1 MGSMK
6 KQKKTLQIC
15 FLILSA
21 ASLLLFWLVPFIGQ
35 KDVSET
41 ENRSL
46 ARLPAL
52 SAGSF
57 LSGSYQDDLEKAA
70 GDQLLFSEEVRSFV
84 KGAQASALA
93 GEQDLLCRVNPSLR
107 SGYTQITEGYYA
119 YQGDKHRI
127 VEKLR
132 DYEDSAQDAAAFAEP
147 FNGLEGV
154 RRYLYFISNSRVTD
168 FDHLAENG
176 RIYNW
181 IRSFF
186 TLDGAACFAPESY
199 EDYCRWFY
207 QTDHHWNDQGFYRG
221 YTEILKL
228 LKPDETPAG
237 PGERLETD
245 AVFNGSYARVT
256 KSLRAD
262 EHFVVRSFDLPKYT
276 VTLNGKRG
284 TYGKLKA
291 YLSGRF
297 PSEPLTNHYANC
309 YGGDYGEIVFDFGT
323 ENRGR
328 LLLVAS
334 SYSNPINALIASH
347 FDRTYVIDLRYYE
360 SYAGHVF
367 DPAAY
372 VKENNIDTVLLLGDI
387 RLFLP
392 GTDTEGGEA

>member
-6 KQKKTLQIC
+6 KQKTALQIC
-15 FLILSA
+15 FIILFT
-21 ASLLLFWLVPFIGQ
+21 ASLLLFWLVPFLGQ
-35 KDVSET
+35 KETSET

-46 ARLPAL
+46 ARLPAF
-52 SAGSF
+52 SADAF
-57 LSGSYQDDLEKAA
+57 LAGTYQENLEAAA
-70 GDQLLFSEEVRSFV
+70 GDQLLFSEEIRSFV
-84 KGAQASALA
+84 KGLQASVLA
-93 GEQDLLCRVNPSLR
+93 FEQDLLRRLDPSLR
-107 SGYTQITEGYYA
+107 DGYTQIAEGYYA
-119 YQGDKHRI
+119 YRGDEHRI
-127 VEKLR
+127 VEKPR
-132 DYEDSAQDAAAFAEP
+132 DYEESAAEVAAFARP
-147 FNGLEGV
+147 FNELEGV
-154 RRYLYFISNSRVTD
+154 RRYLYFIGNSRVID
-168 FDHLAENG
+168 FDHPENDG
-176 RIYNW
+176 RIYEW

-186 TLDGAACFAPESY
+186 TLDGASCFASDGY

-221 YTEILKL
+221 YQEILKL
-228 LKPDETPAG
+228 LKPDDAPAG

-262 EHFVVRSFDLPKYT
+262 EHFVVRSFDLPKYA

-284 TYGKLKA
+284 TYGKLKS

-297 PSEPLTNHYANC
+297 SSEPLTNHYANC
-309 YGGDYGEIVFDFGT
+309 YGGDYGEIVYDFST
-323 ENRGR
+323 EDRGR

-360 SYAGHVF
+360 AYAGHVF
-367 DPAAY
+367 DPSAY
-372 VKENNIDTVLLLGDI
+372 VKEHSIDTVLVLGDI

-392 GTDTEGGEA
+392 GTETEGGGD

>member
-1 MGSMK
+1 MK
-6 KQKKTLQIC
+6 KQKTALQIC
-15 FLILSA
+15 FIILSA
-21 ASLLLFWLVPFIGQ
+21 ASLLLFWLIPFLGQ
-35 KDVSET
+35 KETSDT

-46 ARLPAL
+46 ARLPAF
-52 SAGSF
+52 SVRAF
-57 LSGSYQDDLEKAA
+57 LDGTYQNDLETAA
-70 GDQLLFSEEVRSFV
+70 GDQLLFSEEIRSSV
-84 KGAQASALA
+84 KGLQASVLA
-93 GEQDLLCRVNPSLR
+93 FEQDLLCRLNPSLR

-119 YQGDKHRI
+119 YQGDEHRI
-127 VEKLR
+127 VEKTQNF
-132 DYEDSAQDAAAFAEP
+132 EGNAADVVAFADP
-147 FNGLEGV
+147 FNNLEGV
-154 RRYLYFISNSRVTD
+154 RRYLYFINNSRVTD
-168 FDHLAENG
+168 FDHPENDS
-176 RIYNW
+176 RVYEW

-186 TLDGAACFAPESY
+186 TLEGAACFASNGY

-228 LKPDETPAG
+228 LKPNDVPAG

-262 EHFVVRSFDLPKYT
+262 EHFIVRSFDLPKYA

-309 YGGDYGEIVFDFGT
+309 YGGDYGEIVYDFGT
-323 ENRGR
+323 EGQGR

-360 SYAGHVF
+360 AYAGQPF
-367 DPAAY
+367 DPSSY
-372 VKENNIDTVLLLGDI
+372 IKEHGIDTVLLLGDI

-392 GTDTEGGEA
+392 GADTEGSGN

>member
-6 KQKKTLQIC
+6 KQKKALQIC

-21 ASLLLFWLVPFIGQ
+21 ASLLLFWLVPFLGQ

-41 ENRSL
+41 ENRTL

-57 LSGSYQDDLEKAA
+57 LSGAFQDDLEKAA

-84 KGAQASALA
+84 KGAQASVLT
-93 GEQDLLCRVNPSLR
+93 GGQNLLCRLNPSLR
-107 SGYTQITEGYYA
+107 SGYTQITEGYFA
-119 YQGDKHRI
+119 YQGDEHRI
-127 VEKLR
+127 VEKLQ
-132 DYEDSAQDAAAFAEP
+132 DYEAGASEAAAFAAS
-147 FNGLEGV
+147 FNSLEGV
-154 RRYLYFISNSRVTD
+154 KRYLYFINNSRVTD
-168 FDHLAENG
+168 FDRPEDSN
-176 RIYNW
+176 RIYDW

-186 TLDGAACFAPESY
+186 SLDGAACFASDGY

-221 YTEILKL
+221 YTEILNL
-228 LKPDETPAG
+228 LKPDETPVG
-237 PGERLETD
+237 PGDRLETD
-245 AVFNGSYARVT
+245 AVFNGSYARIT

-309 YGGDYGEIVFDFGT
+309 YGGDYGEIVYDFGR
-323 ENRGR
+323 EGRGR
-328 LLLVAS
+328 LLLIAS

-347 FDRTYVIDLRYYE
+347 FDETRVIDLRYYE
-360 SYAGHVF
+360 SYAGQAF
-367 DPAAY
+367 DLSAY
-372 VKENNIDTVLLLGDI
+372 VKAHDIDTVLLLGDI

-392 GTDTEGGEA
+392 GGDAEGGEA